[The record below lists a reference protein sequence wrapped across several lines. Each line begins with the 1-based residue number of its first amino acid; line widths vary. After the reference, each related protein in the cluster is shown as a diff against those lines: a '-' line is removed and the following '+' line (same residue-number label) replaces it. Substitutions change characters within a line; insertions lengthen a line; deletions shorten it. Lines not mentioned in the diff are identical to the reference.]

1 MPTKKGRKGTS
12 AAKTT
17 AAEGRRRAEKEQPE
31 AQAGKSARPRKQ
43 APIQPTA
50 TAAIADLGKIW
61 AGIGKARKPVEFRV
75 SCVRPDDLL
84 VCDFVFENLKF
95 DPEGANPP
103 KLVRKDPPASAT
115 LVVEFPP
122 QSFGEQ
128 AFLDS
133 TGESVPSDLT
143 GNEKFPEKA
152 NTIKPQNVVQLSD
165 NAEKLPPMP
174 SAKIRMSGR
183 SRIAFTMP
191 ADERELPFTID
202 AILDAC
208 QRWSMRLDVN
218 AIPDPPPGRFAL
230 SQFGVQDKWL
240 ASVVTSHSWAQ
251 ATAEL
256 LDALGGEHQKSLA
269 GVARRISQK
278 AITAIRSGRTAETGT
293 MLRSALNQELDILA
307 ARFTSLRDA
316 DRREIAAAA
325 LSLMTTQALATFRF
339 TQSIFDL
346 SKDLPFL
353 GVIFAPHEPA
363 KNVTALELP
372 YRLIISPVS
381 EARWHHSTKPVV
393 HNGRTELWQTRLTST
408 NNDVG
413 PDAPTHLRALWSPDY
428 HIPDII
434 DKVNQNR
441 PFRMSLDPLDREML
455 VKLMSGFDETN
466 TRKQTFQPTT
476 SSVRRLA
483 LSSLG
488 ALLDAEGNWDRPV
501 PAGVGLEQWRHLAS
515 MGLCITEVCRV

>member
-1 MPTKKGRKGTS
+1 MPTKKGRKGSS

-17 AAEGRRRAEKEQPE
+17 AAEGRRRAEKKQPE
-31 AQAGKSARPRKQ
+31 AGAGKSARPGKQ

-50 TAAIADLGKIW
+50 TAAFQRISAIADLGKIW

-133 TGESVPSDLT
+133 TGDSVPSDLT
-143 GNEKFPEKA
+143 DKEKFAEKSKA
-152 NTIKPQNVVQLSD
+152 IEAKNVVQPND

-208 QRWSMRLDVN
+208 KRWSMRLDVN

-256 LDALGGEHQKSLA
+256 VDALGGEHQKSIA
-269 GVARRISQK
+269 GAARRISQK
-278 AITAIRSGRTAETGT
+278 AIAAIRSGRTAGTGS
-293 MLRSALNQELDILA
+293 MLRSALNGELDILA
-307 ARFTSLRDA
+307 ERFTPLHDSG
-316 DRREIAAAA
+316 RREIAAAA
-325 LSLMTTQALATFRF
+325 LSLMTTEALATFRV
-339 TQSIFDL
+339 TQSVFDL
-346 SKDLPFL
+346 SKELPFL
-353 GVIFAPHEPA
+353 GIIFGPHEPA

-381 EARWHHSTKPVV
+381 AARWHHSNNPIV
-393 HNGRTELWQTRLTST
+393 HNGRTEL
-408 NNDVG
+408 
-413 PDAPTHLRALWSPDY
+413 
-428 HIPDII
+428 
-434 DKVNQNR
+434 
-441 PFRMSLDPLDREML
+441 
-455 VKLMSGFDETN
+455 
-466 TRKQTFQPTT
+466 
-476 SSVRRLA
+476 
-483 LSSLG
+483 
-488 ALLDAEGNWDRPV
+488 
-501 PAGVGLEQWRHLAS
+501 
-515 MGLCITEVCRV
+515 